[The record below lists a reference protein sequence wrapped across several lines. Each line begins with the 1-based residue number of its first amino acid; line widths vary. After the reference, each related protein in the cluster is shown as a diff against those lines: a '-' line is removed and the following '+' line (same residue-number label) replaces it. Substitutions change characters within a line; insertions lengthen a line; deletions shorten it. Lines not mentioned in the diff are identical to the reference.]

1 MIFLTGAKISP
12 VEFWSEHTY
21 TDEKEERKYC
31 YRFLTERQ
39 MSPSELKSLFYLL
52 NEGAYEMLTEGI
64 KAAQSPKKKGLE
76 DKKTNIQ
83 MASRKGQKG
92 RTIDNPIKISITI
105 GNKVIT
111 EMQ

>member
-1 MIFLTGAKISP
+1 MLYFYLRGAAKAIRLLAD
-12 VEFWSEHTY
+12 
-21 TDEKEERKYC
+21 DEKTK
-31 YRFLTERQ
+31 
-39 MSPSELKSLFYLL
+39 M